1 MALLKTKNLFK
12 QYNPKGKEDLTDW
25 RRRFIEIAD
34 PTEYRGA
41 IELLGSWNDWQT
53 FKRNWPTF
61 KNKILIDWLSEV
73 EVRLRS
79 KAIANI
85 CEQAMGEKGT
95 TAAKWLAEGK
105 YKSRKPGAP
114 SKAEIERQTKIEAR
128 LDDDVQADIARVQEV
143 VDLKIVSN
151 G

>member
-12 QYNPKGKEDLTDW
+12 QYNPKGKEDLMDW

-85 CEQAMGEKGT
+85 CEQAMGK
-95 TAAKWLAEGK
+95 
-105 YKSRKPGAP
+105 
-114 SKAEIERQTKIEAR
+114 
-128 LDDDVQADIARVQEV
+128 RVQR
-143 VDLKIVSN
+143 LQS

>member
-1 MALLKTKNLFK
+1 MALPKTKNLFK
-12 QYNPKGKEDLTDW
+12 QYNPKGKEDLADW

-41 IELLGSWNDWQT
+41 IELLGSWNDWQA

-61 KNKILIDWLSEV
+61 KNKILIDWLAEV
-73 EVRLRS
+73 EVKLRS
-79 KAIANI
+79 EAISNI
-85 CEQAMGEKGT
+85 CEQALSDKGT

-105 YKSRKPGAP
+105 YKIRRPGAP
-114 SKAEIERQTKIEAR
+114 SKVEIARQAKIEAR

-143 VDLKIVSN
+143 MGTNAIN
-151 G
+151 